1 MRIRFL
7 FLPTM
12 LLGCLLFACQQADTT
27 AQPKFAVV
35 DLARV
40 MRDSDPGKEGV
51 KFLESMQSDMQNKL
65 NDIQKKLEA
74 NPKDE
79 AAQKEMQAV
88 YMSSQQR
95 MQAEQQNVVNVLYDT
110 IQRVLN
116 AYRAEKGYAVILG
129 TEAAVSFDSKIDVT
143 NDVLAAVNK
152 QKVEFKSM
160 TSAADT
166 KADAVTPQPAKE
178 DKGDA
183 TKEAKTGEDAKAAK
197 DTEKK

>member
-7 FLPTM
+7 FLPTI
-12 LLGCLLFACQQADTT
+12 LLGCLLFACQQAETT

-35 DLARV
+35 DLARI

-129 TEAAVSFDSKIDVT
+129 TEAAVAFDSKIDVT

-152 QKVEFKSM
+152 QKVEFKSL
-160 TSAADT
+160 TPEAGAKADT
-166 KADAVTPQPAKE
+166 VTPQPAKE

-183 TKEAKTGEDAKAAK
+183 ATNAKTGEDAKTA
-197 DTEKK
+197 DDKK